1 MKTSKYHHPWGFTLM
16 ELLVVI
22 TIIVALAGL
31 SVPQITKALRARDRL
46 VATHN
51 ATQMFAGLSEFSEEY
66 GSLPDRSTATAVI
79 ERTNTKLKLGG
90 DSANDY
96 FRQLIAAGIVKS
108 EEPFYAPSAN
118 SKRKPDNIF
127 DGDDALKP
135 GEVGF
140 AYILNGDTA
149 MPTDVPGRFIAVSP
163 VTNAAKGEFDPGAYW
178 DKAVALCA
186 DGSVQQLD
194 IRPDSRKAHVAK
206 GKTLLETGPGT
217 RWGAGIH
224 PVIKAP
230 KFK

>member
-1 MKTSKYHHPWGFTLM
+1 MKTYKHHHPWGFTLM

-31 SVPQITKALRARDRL
+31 SVPQITRTLKAKDRL
-46 VATHN
+46 LATHN
-51 ATQMFAGLSEFSEEY
+51 ATQLFAGLSEFSQEY

-79 ERTNTKLKLGG
+79 DRTDTKLKLDG

-96 FRQLIAAGIVKS
+96 FRQLIAAGLIRS
-108 EEPFYAPSAN
+108 EDPFYAPTAN

-140 AYILNGDTA
+140 GYILNGNSA
-149 MPTDVPGRFIAVSP
+149 MPLDYPGRFIAVSP
-163 VTNAAKGEFDPGAYW
+163 LTNAAKGEFDPGAYW
-178 DKAVALCA
+178 DKVVALCA
-186 DGSVQQLD
+186 DGSVQHLD
-194 IRPDSRKAHVAK
+194 IRPDSHKAHVAK

-217 RWGAGIH
+217 RWGTEIH